1 MSERRS
7 THPRKGLVDGAANL
21 RCWLAHVLDLA
32 EQDIKVDQVAG
43 DASPRRYFRV
53 ALIGLEKDQ
62 EKHHRVIMP
71 RNAAPNSKAANL
83 LQTGTLIGASS
94 PPSENNEA
102 FLAVRRIL
110 HEAGLRVP
118 EQYASNLGEGLFLME
133 DFGEILLSSQLTAD
147 TVDAYYSEALEELVR
162 LAVITASSVELP
174 IFDECR
180 IRDELSVFPEWFL
193 HNHLGLLESEI
204 PARVWHEI
212 VGHLSAVFVR
222 QTQCVV
228 HRDFHSRNIMCLED
242 RRLGIIDF
250 QDAVLGP
257 ITYDPV
263 SLLKDCYISWPRED
277 QLQWLEC
284 HRERLIDHGVPLPDT
299 ATFIRD
305 FDLVGLQ
312 RHLRVLGVFARLCL
326 RDQKPDY
333 LNDLPLVLSYVR
345 EVFELYR
352 FDAPIAAFSEWFE
365 AEVMPRIEDQ
375 EWYHR
380 HA

>member
-7 THPRKGLVDGAANL
+7 THPRQGLVDGAANL

-53 ALIGLEKDQ
+53 ALIGPKKDR
-62 EKHHRVIMP
+62 KASPSH
-71 RNAAPNSKAANL
+71 NAPQPAASNSKAANL

-94 PPSENNEA
+94 PPSENNGA
-102 FLAVRRIL
+102 FLAVQRIL

-204 PARVWHEI
+204 PARC
-212 VGHLSAVFVR
+212 GMR
-222 QTQCVV
+222 
-228 HRDFHSRNIMCLED
+228 
-242 RRLGIIDF
+242 
-250 QDAVLGP
+250 
-257 ITYDPV
+257 
-263 SLLKDCYISWPRED
+263 
-277 QLQWLEC
+277 
-284 HRERLIDHGVPLPDT
+284 
-299 ATFIRD
+299 
-305 FDLVGLQ
+305 
-312 RHLRVLGVFARLCL
+312 
-326 RDQKPDY
+326 
-333 LNDLPLVLSYVR
+333 
-345 EVFELYR
+345 
-352 FDAPIAAFSEWFE
+352 
-365 AEVMPRIEDQ
+365 
-375 EWYHR
+375 
-380 HA
+380 